1 MPKDGNF
8 DGLDLKGG
16 LAAAGFTTA
25 GGLAAEYATT
35 AMDNAGFFNN
45 EKGSSD
51 GSFLGN
57 FANDE
62 RKSLANKFVS

>member
-16 LAAAGFTTA
+16 LAAAGFSTA
-25 GGLAAEYATT
+25 GSLAADYATS
-35 AMDNAGFFNN
+35 AMDNAGYL
-45 EKGSSD
+45 GSSD